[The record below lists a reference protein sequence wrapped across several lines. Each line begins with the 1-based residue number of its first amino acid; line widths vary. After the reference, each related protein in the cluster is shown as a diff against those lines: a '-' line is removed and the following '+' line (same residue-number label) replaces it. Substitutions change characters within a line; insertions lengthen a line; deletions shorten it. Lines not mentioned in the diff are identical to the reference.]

1 MSFTIIFSPKSNKQ
15 VKSIEPKIKE
25 KKEHNDP
32 NHLQKTFTFFSKL
45 HLDSTKPS
53 DNLNRKVATADK
65 RK

>member
-1 MSFTIIFSPKSNKQ
+1 MKNICSFPFIFESKKQ
-15 VKSIEPKIKE
+15 EPKIKE